1 MKVTVEIELDDRL
14 ASDSV
19 SREQLPM
26 ILESVFGYSSAFI
39 RMCNVKAGRMEVH
52 ETGVFGA
59 VYKYADNVKVTID
72 RSE

>member
-1 MKVTVEIELDDRL
+1 MKITVEIELDDRL

-26 ILESVFGYSSAFI
+26 ILESVFVYSRAFI
-39 RMCNVKAGRMEVH
+39 NSCDVKAGRMEVH

-59 VYKYADNVKVTID
+59 VYRHADSVKITID
-72 RSE
+72 RT